1 MKTVTT
7 FKEEL
12 VKPGDLV
19 PHRRYK
25 VISATSMD
33 TRFGASI
40 LIQLRDEGSKL
51 EEDIMG
57 MFLPKR

>member
-12 VKPGDLV
+12 IKISDLV
-19 PHRRYK
+19 PNRRYHI
-25 VISATSMD
+25 VSATSMD
-33 TRFGASI
+33 TRFGPSI
-40 LIQLRDEGSKL
+40 MIHLRDGESKL
-51 EEDIMG
+51 EDEILA